1 MKIIFMGSPEFAVI
15 PLKLL
20 IHSQHEV
27 IAVYTR
33 APKPAN
39 RGKKLTETPVHDVAK
54 ENNIE
59 VCTASSLKFSKEQE
73 KFRSFLPDVAV
84 VAAYGLLLPRE
95 ILNIPKYG
103 CINIHPSLLPRWRG
117 AAPIQHTI
125 LAGDQETGVSIMQM
139 NEGLDSGPILKQERF
154 SLGKS
159 DNYKTL
165 HDKLSE
171 IGGNLLLE
179 VLSEIHKQVPVEQ
192 DGNCACY
199 ADKIKDYRID
209 VDDTCEV
216 AYRKIKAFYP
226 KAFVKI
232 DCKRMRILDAD
243 FEMNTFFKSEQ
254 GKIINDSMHIKLKG
268 GTLIP
273 KIVQME
279 GKKTCGIAD
288 FIRGCKINVAGKFI
302 E

>member
-20 IHSQHEV
+20 IRSQREV

-33 APKPAN
+33 APKPAS
-39 RGKKLTETPVHDVAK
+39 RGKKITETPVHNVAK

-59 VCTASSLKFSKEQE
+59 VYTASSLNFLKEQE
-73 KFRSFLPDVAV
+73 KFRSFLPDIAV
-84 VAAYGLLLPRE
+84 VVAYGLILPRE

-117 AAPIQHTI
+117 ASPIQHTI
-125 LAGDQETGVSIMQM
+125 LAGDKETGVSVMQM
-139 NEGLDSGPILKQERF
+139 NEGLDSGPILKQKRF
-154 SLGKS
+154 LTEES

-171 IGGNLLLE
+171 LGGHLLLE
-179 VLSEIHKQVPVEQ
+179 VLSEIYKQVSVEQ
-192 DGNCACY
+192 DSNCACY
-199 ADKIKDYRID
+199 ANKIKDYRID

-232 DCKRMRILDAD
+232 DGKRMRILDAD
-243 FEMNTFFKSEQ
+243 FEVSPLLKSEQ
-254 GKIINDSMHIKLKG
+254 GKIINNSMHIKLKG

-279 GKKTCGIAD
+279 GKKTCAIED
-288 FIRGCKINVAGKFI
+288 FIRGFKINIAGKLI